1 MNENFVAYAR
11 AQGLN
16 ITKNGIFAD
25 SNVDV
30 AVAFEK
36 YSQNLIQSCISK
48 IALMGISNW
57 NNEDI
62 SWATDHLVNEIKEKY
77 QL

>member
-30 AVAFEK
+30 TVAFEK
-36 YSQNLIQSCISK
+36 YSQQLIQSCISK

-57 NNEDI
+57 QNEDI
-62 SWATDHLVNEIKEKY
+62 SWASDHLINEIKEKY

>member
-1 MNENFVAYAR
+1 
-11 AQGLN
+11 
-16 ITKNGIFAD
+16 
-25 SNVDV
+25 V

-36 YSQNLIQSCISK
+36 YSQDLIQSCISK

-57 NNEDI
+57 QNEDI
-62 SWATDHLVNEIKEKY
+62 SWATDQIVNDLKEKY